1 MRIRSPRVSSRKRAA
16 PPQRVGFW
24 EAPDDGDLLAID
36 DDGRVPGEPALG
48 QASGDPLRRVGR
60 VGLLRLMPA
69 AGAAAVMLFHDYMI
83 TLLQRY
89 RGEILHE
96 RTRPGRA
103 LLALA

>member
-1 MRIRSPRVSSRKRAA
+1 
-16 PPQRVGFW
+16 
-24 EAPDDGDLLAID
+24 
-36 DDGRVPGEPALG
+36 
-48 QASGDPLRRVGR
+48 
-60 VGLLRLMPA
+60 MPA